1 MHNKI
6 HISLKLAIALVCTLM
21 ATDSVFAKD
30 DDEEAER
37 RYQVV
42 DADRC
47 EPDAVDR
54 DRHLTLQLVELD
66 GR

>member
-6 HISLKLAIALVCTLM
+6 HISLKLTIALVCTLM

-37 RYQVV
+37 RSSQQQTKQ
-42 DADRC
+42 AQ
-47 EPDAVDR
+47 AVSKAVYDKITTTKR
-54 DRHLTLQLVELD
+54 NI
-66 GR
+66 